1 MNKFLCVFC
10 ILLFIFKTENVFSNN
25 LIYDVNNIEV
35 SGKINKD
42 QDNSKLIEEAFQKAF
57 SIFISKTLLKKD
69 AKNLNKI
76 KIETIKDLV
85 LTYQIIKNRNEKN
98 KKTYLTLNIK
108 LNPKKINNF
117 LAQRK
122 ISYADISNIS
132 LTLFPILIKKN
143 KEILL
148 YQENFFYKNWIES
161 NNIENNR
168 SDKLINYN
176 LALENVEDLEY
187 INKNKE
193 NLDGINIKNITSFKE
208 AKNYALVIIYST
220 NDGFKAY
227 IKTSINKIEIDRSV
241 NLKITEKNYNK
252 SYDEAIIY
260 LKEEIDQIWKEQ
272 NLIDVNTP
280 SFLDFFLAIGQ
291 TNDYLKLKSILD
303 EIDVIENYSVLEM
316 TNDYSKIR
324 IKYKGKVSRIK
335 NKLKEKKINIEIIN
349 NIWKL
354 KIS

>member
-208 AKNYALVIIYST
+208 AKN
-220 NDGFKAY
+220 
-227 IKTSINKIEIDRSV
+227 
-241 NLKITEKNYNK
+241 
-252 SYDEAIIY
+252 
-260 LKEEIDQIWKEQ
+260 
-272 NLIDVNTP
+272 
-280 SFLDFFLAIGQ
+280 
-291 TNDYLKLKSILD
+291 
-303 EIDVIENYSVLEM
+303 
-316 TNDYSKIR
+316 
-324 IKYKGKVSRIK
+324 
-335 NKLKEKKINIEIIN
+335 
-349 NIWKL
+349 
-354 KIS
+354 